1 MSRDWTFFLED
12 IQESCARVLRYTQ
25 GMTSEQFR
33 ADDKTY
39 DAVVRNLEV
48 IGEAAKGLPDD
59 VRAMMPD
66 IEWNKA
72 TGLRNIVAHAYFGI
86 NNEILW
92 DVVQNARGEPP
103 GASGASTRSAPVADC
118 VKTLCAPPL

>member
-12 IQESCARVLRYTQ
+12 IQESCAKVLHYTM
-25 GMTSEQFR
+25 GMSFEQFKQ
-33 ADDKTY
+33 DDKTY
-39 DAVVRNLEV
+39 DAVMRNLEI
-48 IGEAAKGLPDD
+48 IGEAAKRLPDE

-86 NNEILW
+86 NDTIVW
-92 DVVQNARGEPP
+92 DVVQNKIPPMKAVVDRYLQRHRGP
-103 GASGASTRSAPVADC
+103 
-118 VKTLCAPPL
+118 

>member
-12 IQESCARVLRYTQ
+12 IQESCSRVLRYTQ
-25 GMTSEQFR
+25 DMTFEQFR

-39 DAVVRNLEV
+39 DAVVRNLEI

-66 IEWNKA
+66 IEWSKA

-86 NNEILW
+86 NDEILW
-92 DVVQNARGEPP
+92 DVVQNKVPP
-103 GASGASTRSAPVADC
+103 MKAAVDGFMEKRSKP
-118 VKTLCAPPL
+118 

>member
-12 IQESCARVLRYTQ
+12 IQESCSRVLRYTQ
-25 GMTSEQFR
+25 GMAFEQFR

-39 DAVVRNLEV
+39 DAVVRNLEI
-48 IGEAAKGLPDD
+48 IGEAVKGLPDA

-92 DVVQNARGEPP
+92 DVVQNKIPP
-103 GASGASTRSAPVADC
+103 MKAAVDGFMEKHR
-118 VKTLCAPPL
+118 KL

>member
-66 IEWNKA
+66 IEWSKA

-86 NNEILW
+86 NDEILW
-92 DVVQNARGEPP
+92 DVLQNKIPP
-103 GASGASTRSAPVADC
+103 MKATVDDFMEKRERP
-118 VKTLCAPPL
+118 

>member
-1 MSRDWTFFLED
+1 MLRDWAFFLED
-12 IQESCARVLRYTQ
+12 IQESCSRVLRYTQ
-25 GMTSEQFR
+25 GMTFEQFR

-39 DAVVRNLEV
+39 DAVVRNLEI

-66 IEWNKA
+66 IEWIKA

-86 NNEILW
+86 NDEILW
-92 DVVQNARGEPP
+92 DVVQNKIPPMKAAVDGFMEKRGQP
-103 GASGASTRSAPVADC
+103 
-118 VKTLCAPPL
+118 